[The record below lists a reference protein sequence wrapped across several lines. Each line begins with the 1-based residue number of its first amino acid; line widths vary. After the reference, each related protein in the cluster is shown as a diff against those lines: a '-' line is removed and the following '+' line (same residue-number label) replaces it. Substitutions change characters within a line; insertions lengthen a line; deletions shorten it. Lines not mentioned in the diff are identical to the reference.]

1 MRPIRT
7 LQRRFPGF
15 QHVVATSGLA
25 CLALALACGG
35 EEASTPADA
44 GDAGAAAKIEIP
56 MPEAEEPIMA
66 EIAHGELPAGYP
78 TDLPTFPGAETKT
91 SMVIPGGTGLVVFT
105 TKDPVE
111 EVAAYYA
118 KALVEQGWSVGETSD
133 DGMRMHAQKD
143 SRTATVSIESADDET
158 EIAIVLGGSGDA

>member
-1 MRPIRT
+1 MRPIGT

-44 GDAGAAAKIEIP
+44 GDAGGAAKIEIP
-56 MPEAEEPIMA
+56 VPEAEEPTVA
-66 EIAHGELPAGYP
+66 NIADGELPAGYP
-78 TDLPTFPGAETKT
+78 TDLPTFPGAETTT
-91 SMVIPGGTGLVVFT
+91 SMVIPGGTGLVVFS

-118 KALVEQGWSVGETSD
+118 KALVEQGWSVDTTSD

-143 SRTATVSIESADDET
+143 SRTATVSIDRVANQT
-158 EIAIVLGGSGDA
+158 EIAIVLGGPGGA